1 MNFKVTRVNQTS
13 KTVRISKS
21 SNLKVTGVSGGPK
34 VPARFGDLEDFD
46 KSNLEDNFV
55 IVYDQATKSYKTV
68 DPDVLLSKSVID
80 DSLPDIFIEE
90 ISEQLGEDIDAGNF

>member
-55 IVYDQATKSYKTV
+55 IVYDQTTKSYKTV

-80 DSLPDIFIEE
+80 DSLPD
-90 ISEQLGEDIDAGNF
+90 

>member
-90 ISEQLGEDIDAGNF
+90 IGEQLGDIDAGNF

>member
-55 IVYDQATKSYKTV
+55 IVYDQTTKSYKTV

-90 ISEQLGEDIDAGNF
+90 ISEQLGNIDAGNF

>member
-1 MNFKVTRVNQTS
+1 MNFKVTRVNQIS

-55 IVYDQATKSYKTV
+55 IVYDQTTKSYKTV

-90 ISEQLGEDIDAGNF
+90 IGEQLGNIDAGNF

>member
-55 IVYDQATKSYKTV
+55 IVYDQAAKSYKTV

-90 ISEQLGEDIDAGNF
+90 IGEQLGHIDAGNF

>member
-90 ISEQLGEDIDAGNF
+90 IGEQLGEDIDAGNF

>member
-55 IVYDQATKSYKTV
+55 IVYDQTTKSYKTV

-90 ISEQLGEDIDAGNF
+90 IGEQLGNIDAGNF

>member
-1 MNFKVTRVNQTS
+1 MAFKVSRTNQTT
-13 KTVRISKS
+13 KTIKFAKS

-46 KSNLEDNFV
+46 KSTLNDNFV
-55 IVYDQATKSYKTV
+55 IVYDQTTNSYKTV

-80 DSLPDIFIEE
+80 DSLPEDFIEE
-90 ISEQLGEDIDAGNF
+90 ISENLSFDGGEGF